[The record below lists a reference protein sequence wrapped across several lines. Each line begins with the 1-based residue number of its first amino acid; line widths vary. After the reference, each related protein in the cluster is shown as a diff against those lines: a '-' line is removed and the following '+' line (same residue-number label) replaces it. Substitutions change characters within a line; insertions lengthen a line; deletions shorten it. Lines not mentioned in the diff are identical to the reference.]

1 MPHYPRIIVK
11 MSHKKIWFC
20 LLVLFF
26 CHINAN
32 PALAFEDTNFVTSED
47 SLDGMEIQSIV
58 VTGRRLMEDQSK
70 VIGNVGQILE
80 EEIDRISHSHIS
92 QVTARVPGVWLSRGN
107 GQELLASVR
116 SPVFTGAGS
125 CAEVL
130 ITEDGLPI
138 RPTGMCNVNQLFEV
152 NTEQASGLEIWRG
165 PGTVFYGSNAMHGV
179 INTLSPKV
187 GNNALSAQLGSNDYR
202 RIKIRLKNKD
212 PLNSLQLAAN
222 GVSDG
227 GFKDNSGFDQQKISI
242 KHGWVNNHISATTH
256 LSLVNLNQETAGYI
270 KVFNSYKD
278 RSVRNE
284 NPNPEAYRDAS
295 ALRLS
300 SRISG
305 EINRDGKDENWHI
318 TPYVRKSSMKFLQHY
333 LPGQARERN
342 GQTSA
347 GLQSAYQ
354 FRRGDPATIWVGMD
368 IEWANMRV
376 QEFQENILGSPDNVR
391 FQGQHFDF
399 EVVSSQLGI
408 FNNYELNLTDRLAL
422 EAGFRFE
429 SLRYDYTNKMI
440 SGSTRDDGR
449 PCASQSGS
457 CRYFRPE
464 SQVDTTENFNYQ
476 LGVFYDMDRNTGIFV
491 RFSNAYR
498 APQINE
504 LYRLQKEQEIT
515 IIKSEEIDS
524 IESGVRYQSDKIRT
538 EISVYSMK
546 KDQVIVKDSAGFL
559 VNDGQTDHEG
569 IEWQTRFQISDNW
582 MLSTSASWAKHEYS
596 YARLYG
602 DVDIKGNDID
612 TAPRW
617 QGSAH
622 ILYEPSSRTSAELE
636 WLYLGKYFLDPQNSH
651 QYAGHKVLNLHLQ
664 QAVNNWKFSAHVNNI
679 TDELIADRADYAFGS
694 YRYFVGDGRNI
705 SVELKYTF

>member
-26 CHINAN
+26 CHINSN

-47 SLDGMEIQSIV
+47 SLDSMEIQSIV

-227 GFKDNSGFDQQKISI
+227 GFKDDSGFDQQKISI

-399 EVVSSQLGI
+399 EVISSQLGI

>member
-1 MPHYPRIIVK
+1 
-11 MSHKKIWFC
+11 MSLKKIWFC

-26 CHINAN
+26 CHINSN
-32 PALAFEDTNFVTSED
+32 PALAFEDTNFVTLED
-47 SLDGMEIQSIV
+47 SLNSMEIQSIV

-92 QVTARVPGVWLSRGN
+92 QVTARVPGVWISRGN

-187 GNNALSAQLGSNDYR
+187 EKNAISAQLGSNDYR
-202 RIKIRLKNKD
+202 RLKIRLKNKD

-270 KVFNSYKD
+270 RVFNSYKD
-278 RSVRNE
+278 RSVRND

-305 EINRDGKDENWHI
+305 EVNRDGKDENWHI
-318 TPYVRKSSMKFLQHY
+318 TPYVRKSSMTFLQHY

-354 FRRGDPATIWVGMD
+354 FRRGASAKIWIGVD
-368 IEWANMRV
+368 IELANMMV
-376 QEFQENILGSPDNVR
+376 QEFQESALGSPDNVR

-399 EVVSSQLGI
+399 EVDSSQLGI
-408 FNNYELNLTDRLAL
+408 FNNYELNLSDRLTL
-422 EAGFRFE
+422 ETGFRFE

-476 LGVFYDMDRNTGIFV
+476 LGAFYDIDRNTGIFV

-504 LYRLQKEQEIT
+504 LYRLQKEQETAVIR
-515 IIKSEEIDS
+515 SEEIDS
-524 IESGVRYQSDKIRT
+524 IESGVRYQSDKIWT

-569 IEWQTRFQISDNW
+569 IEWQSRLQVSDNW
-582 MLSTSASWAKHEYS
+582 MLSTSASWAKHKYS

-636 WLYLGKYFLDPQNSH
+636 WLYLGKYFLDPQNLH
-651 QYAGHKVLNLHLQ
+651 QYAGHKALNLHLQ
-664 QAVNNWKFSAHVNNI
+664 QTVNNWKFSAHVNNI

>member
-1 MPHYPRIIVK
+1 
-11 MSHKKIWFC
+11 MSLKKIWFC

-26 CHINAN
+26 CHINSN
-32 PALAFEDTNFVTSED
+32 PALAFEDTNFVTSKD
-47 SLDGMEIQSIV
+47 SLNSKEIQSIV

-92 QVTARVPGVWLSRGN
+92 QVTARVPGVWISRGN

-187 GNNALSAQLGSNDYR
+187 EKNAISAQLGSNDYR
-202 RIKIRLKNKD
+202 RLKIRLKNKD

-242 KHGWVNNHISATTH
+242 KHEWVNNHISATTH

-270 KVFNSYKD
+270 RVFNSYKD
-278 RSVRNE
+278 RSVRND

-305 EINRDGKDENWHI
+305 EVNRDGKDENWHI
-318 TPYVRKSSMKFLQHY
+318 TPYVRKSSMTFLQHY

-354 FRRGDPATIWVGMD
+354 FRRGASAKIWIGVD
-368 IEWANMRV
+368 IELANMMV
-376 QEFQENILGSPDNVR
+376 QEFQESALGSPDNVR

-399 EVVSSQLGI
+399 EVDSSQLGI
-408 FNNYELNLTDRLAL
+408 FNNYELNLSDRLTL
-422 EAGFRFE
+422 ETGFRFE

-476 LGVFYDMDRNTGIFV
+476 LGAFYDIDRNTGIFV

-504 LYRLQKEQEIT
+504 LYRLQKEQETAVIR
-515 IIKSEEIDS
+515 SEEIDS
-524 IESGVRYQSDKIRT
+524 IESGVRYQSDKIWT

-569 IEWQTRFQISDNW
+569 IEWQTRLQVSDNW
-582 MLSTSASWAKHEYS
+582 MLSTSASWAKHKYS

-636 WLYLGKYFLDPQNSH
+636 WLYLGKYFLDPQNLH

-664 QAVNNWKFSAHVNNI
+664 QTVKNWKFSAHVNNI

>member
-1 MPHYPRIIVK
+1 
-11 MSHKKIWFC
+11 MSLKKIWFC

-26 CHINAN
+26 CHINSN
-32 PALAFEDTNFVTSED
+32 PALAFEDTNFVTLED
-47 SLDGMEIQSIV
+47 SLNSMEIQSIV

-92 QVTARVPGVWLSRGN
+92 QVTARVPGVWISRGN

-187 GNNALSAQLGSNDYR
+187 EKNAISAQLGSNDYR
-202 RIKIRLKNKD
+202 RLKIRLKNKD

-242 KHGWVNNHISATTH
+242 KHEWVNNHISATTH

-270 KVFNSYKD
+270 RVFNSYKD
-278 RSVRNE
+278 RSVRND

-318 TPYVRKSSMKFLQHY
+318 TPYVRKSSMTFLQHY

-354 FRRGDPATIWVGMD
+354 FRRGASAKIWIGVD
-368 IEWANMRV
+368 IELANMMV
-376 QEFQENILGSPDNVR
+376 QEFQESALGSPDNVR

-399 EVVSSQLGI
+399 EVDSSQLGI
-408 FNNYELNLTDRLAL
+408 FNNYELNLSDRLTL
-422 EAGFRFE
+422 ETGFRFE

-476 LGVFYDMDRNTGIFV
+476 LGAFYDIDRNTGIFV

-504 LYRLQKEQEIT
+504 LYRLQKEQETAVIR
-515 IIKSEEIDS
+515 SEEIDS
-524 IESGVRYQSDKIRT
+524 IESGVRYQSDKIWT

-569 IEWQTRFQISDNW
+569 IEWQSRLQVSDNW
-582 MLSTSASWAKHEYS
+582 MLSTSASWAKHKYS

-664 QAVNNWKFSAHVNNI
+664 QTVNNWKFSAHVNNI

>member
-26 CHINAN
+26 CHINSN
-32 PALAFEDTNFVTSED
+32 PALAFEDTNFVTLED
-47 SLDGMEIQSIV
+47 SLDSMEIQSIV

-227 GFKDNSGFDQQKISI
+227 GFKDDSGFDQQKISI

-399 EVVSSQLGI
+399 EVISSQLGI

>member
-1 MPHYPRIIVK
+1 

-26 CHINAN
+26 CHINSN
-32 PALAFEDTNFVTSED
+32 PALAVEDTNFVTLED
-47 SLDGMEIQSIV
+47 SLDSMEIQSIV

-242 KHGWVNNHISATTH
+242 KHGWVKNHISATTH